1 MRDSTAVSGSFL
13 LKTFSYKAV
22 MKSKKPGVKQLQQL
36 AAKVLSGK
44 ATPAEKAFLDSYYDV
59 FDSPNNK
66 TDDLPAGDA
75 KQLAAEIKAQL
86 NRTTSKPVGVL
97 KQMKFYPIAASLT
110 LMFALGFW
118 AAYKH
123 FTGFNSKQNQTASVR
138 PIVPGGN
145 KATLT
150 LANGSKISLG
160 DHSIAALSKL
170 PGVKISTTKN
180 GQLIYRVISVG
191 GGPANGKQLNT
202 METPRGGIYQIY
214 LPDGTHV
221 WLNSATKL
229 TYPVAFT
236 GHERRVELSGE
247 AYFEV
252 AHNPAK
258 PFKVI
263 SKDQEIEVLGTHFNV
278 NAYADEPNFRTTLL
292 KGSIKITATTSG
304 AAKIIQPGQQAVLRQ
319 TGIQVHKADTD
330 NAIAWETG
338 TFSFDNEPITSIMK
352 KISRWY
358 DVDIVYTDDVSDM
371 RFGGTVSRF
380 ADINKVLSK
389 LQLTNTVHFKID
401 GRRIL
406 VMK

>member
-1 MRDSTAVSGSFL
+1 
-13 LKTFSYKAV
+13 
-22 MKSKKPGVKQLQQL
+22 MKSKNPGVKQLQQL

-44 ATPAEKAFLDSYYDV
+44 ATPAEKAFLDNYYDV
-59 FDSPNNK
+59 FDHPHNQ

-75 KQLAAEIKAQL
+75 QQLADEIKA
-86 NRTTSKPVGVL
+86 RVDHTTGKPSGL
-97 KQMKFYPIAASLT
+97 LRQMKFYPIAASLT
-110 LMFALGFW
+110 LVFVMGFW

-123 FTGFNSKQNQTASVR
+123 FTVANSKQNLSASAR

-150 LANGSKISLG
+150 LADGRKISLG

-170 PGVKISTTKN
+170 PGVKISTTKD
-180 GQLIYRVISVG
+180 GQLIYRVISVAG
-191 GGPANGKQLNT
+191 EPANGKQLNT

-229 TYPVAFT
+229 TYPVAFI

-278 NAYADEPNFRTTLL
+278 NAYADEPNFKTTLL
-292 KGSIKITATTSG
+292 KGSIKITATASG
-304 AAKIIQPGQQAVLRQ
+304 AAKIIKPGQQAVLRQ
-319 TGIQVHKADTD
+319 TGIQVHKADTG

-358 DVDIVYTDDVSDM
+358 DVDIVYNDDVSDI

-380 ADINKVLSK
+380 ADITKVLSK